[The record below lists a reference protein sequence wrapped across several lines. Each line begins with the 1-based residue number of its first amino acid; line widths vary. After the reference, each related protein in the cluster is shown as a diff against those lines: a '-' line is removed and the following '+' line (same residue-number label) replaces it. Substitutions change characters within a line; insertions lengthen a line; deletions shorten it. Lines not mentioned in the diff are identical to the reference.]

1 MANQDSKRDEFDADR
16 EWSST
21 GDSDFLRKAHHKVT
35 KDTQDKRTNA
45 RRMASLDDGLTRKD
59 A

>member
-1 MANQDSKRDEFDADR
+1 MTNQDSKWDELDADR

-35 KDTQDKRTNA
+35 KATQDKRANA
-45 RRMASLDDGLTRKD
+45 RRMASLGDGLTRKD